1 MDVNLQWISWQCVS
15 VLAVPLHIQP
25 LAASKE
31 MTSNTKA
38 NLAIRY
44 FSNIQVY
51 SFRNLFCC
59 FTITR
64 PQCSLFQ
71 IYIVIV
77 HFELSFPILY
87 DVPSLYFTF
96 RQMANN
102 NYFPSFASKSVIHNS
117 LHSKEK
123 KSYVEWEK
131 KINQNLPTTFLT
143 MPFKRKPY
151 LE

>member
-1 MDVNLQWISWQCVS
+1 MSLLLTRSAWMSIFNGLIGNVSLYWLCHYTYSLLLQ
-15 VLAVPLHIQP
+15 A
-25 LAASKE
+25 KK

-123 KSYVEWEK
+123 KSYVE
-131 KINQNLPTTFLT
+131 
-143 MPFKRKPY
+143 
-151 LE
+151 